1 MCNSND
7 EQGWKLFDD
16 LEKDLED
23 NLKWWDVDENGNIQ
37 YKGSTKSSISAD
49 QLTQCNYLTHVLTR
63 VRPDAEKDANAEFY
77 FAYLRALK
85 NVGFKKITIDVCNL
99 HAPIIYE

>member
-7 EQGWKLFDD
+7 ELGWKLFDD
-16 LEKDLED
+16 LEKDLDD

-37 YKGSTKSSISAD
+37 YKGGTKSSISAD
-49 QLTQCNYLTHVLTR
+49 NLTQCNYLTHVLKK